1 VQHRLGFL
9 SKFWYG
15 FGQAAEGMKNTAFG
29 VFLLLF
35 YSQLLGL
42 EAWLAGLALGL
53 SLCLDAVS
61 DPVAGSLS
69 DSTRHRWGRR
79 HPWMYASALPMWI
92 TFSLSFRPPAELGQ
106 AGLFAWMLVTVI
118 LARAAMALY
127 HVPHLALGA
136 ELSDDYHERTSIV
149 AWRLVF
155 GLLGAVVLAV
165 VCRQVFLQP
174 TPEFPNGELNPAG
187 YNRMGLFFG
196 FLMMVAILLS
206 AAGTHSRIP
215 YLHAT
220 SEAPER
226 FSPGRL
232 WREMG
237 EALSNR
243 SFRNLFVGVLL
254 FFIARGLADALGIYM
269 STFFWRIGTGDVLLL
284 PAVGALGIA
293 IGAPFFT
300 VVGRRMDKKRLF
312 EIGVWWFSILTL
324 LLPTLKIVDFYPPF
338 DSPFYL
344 GLIYAFVFLAAFGA
358 GASLVASG
366 SMMADIADEHE
377 YTVGRR
383 QEGVFFGALSFSGK
397 AAAGVGI
404 GLAGIALSLISFPK
418 QVKPDQVPIEIIDLL
433 GIIAGPGVA
442 GLMIVGAIVMTR
454 YHLTQE
460 RITEIQLE
468 LEKRRAAARAA
479 GSAAQSAASADR
491 VAAPVFASER

>member
-1 VQHRLGFL
+1 MNATTAAPLRL
-9 SKFWYG
+9 SHKFWYG

-42 EAWLAGLALGL
+42 EGWLAGLALGL

-69 DSTRHRWGRR
+69 DSTQHRWGRR

-106 AGLFAWMLVTVI
+106 VGLFCWMLITVI

-136 ELSDDYHERTSIV
+136 ELTDDYHERTSVV

-155 GLLGAVVLAV
+155 GLLGGLLLVI
-165 VCRQVFLQP
+165 VCRQVFLLP
-174 TPEFPNGELNPAG
+174 TPEFPNGELNPNG
-187 YNRMGLFFG
+187 YGRMALFFG
-196 FLMMVAILLS
+196 FLMMLAILAS
-206 AAGTHSRIP
+206 ALGTHARIP
-215 YLHAT
+215 SLHAHT
-220 SEAPER
+220 GQTDS
-226 FSPGRL
+226 FSVRRL

-269 STFFWRIGTGDVLLL
+269 GTFFWRLQTGHVLLL
-284 PAVGALGIA
+284 PAVGALGIS

-300 VVGRRMDKKRLF
+300 VVGRRSDKKKLF
-312 EIGVWWFSILTL
+312 ELGVWSFSILTL
-324 LLPTLKIVDFYPPF
+324 LLPTLKIVGFFPPLE
-338 DSPFYL
+338 SPYYL

-377 YTVGRR
+377 YNMGRR

-418 QVKPDQVPIEIIDLL
+418 QVKPEDVPPEIVDQL

-454 YHLTQE
+454 YHLTRE
-460 RITEIQLE
+460 RLAAIQAALAE
-468 LEKRRAAARAA
+468 RRRAAPPAL
-479 GSAAQSAASADR
+479 ADEPT
-491 VAAPVFASER
+491 VAAEPRFERA

>member
-1 VQHRLGFL
+1 MTATTPPLGL
-9 SKFWYG
+9 SHKFWFG

-53 SLCLDAVS
+53 SLCIDAVM

-79 HPWMYASALPMWI
+79 HPWMYASALPLWI
-92 TFSLSFRPPAELGQ
+92 AFSLSFRPPAELGQ
-106 AGLFAWMLVTVI
+106 LGLFAWMLVTVI

-136 ELSDDYHERTSIV
+136 ELTDDYHERTSVV

-155 GLLGAVVLAV
+155 GLLGGVVLAF

-187 YNRMGLFFG
+187 YNSMALFFG

-206 AAGTHSRIP
+206 ALGTHSRIP
-215 YLHAT
+215 YLHTARM
-220 SEAPER
+220 SEP
-226 FSPGRL
+226 FSSGRL
-232 WREMG
+232 VGEMR

-243 SFRNLFVGVLL
+243 SFRNLFIGVLL

-269 STFFWRIGTGDVLLL
+269 STFFWRLETKDVLML
-284 PAVGALGIA
+284 AVVGGLGIF

-300 VVGRRMDKKRLF
+300 VVGRQMDKKRLF

-324 LLPTLKIVDFYPPF
+324 LLPTLKIVGFFPPNE
-338 DSPFYL
+338 SPLYL

-377 YTVGRR
+377 FETGRR
-383 QEGVFFGALSFSGK
+383 QEGIFFGALSFSGK
-397 AAAGVGI
+397 AAVGVGSSLAGV
-404 GLAGIALSLISFPK
+404 ALSLISFPK
-418 QVKPDQVPIEIIDLL
+418 QVKPEEVPIEIVDQL

-442 GLMIVGAIVMTR
+442 GLMIVGAIIMTR
-454 YHLTQE
+454 YHLTKDRLALIQAALAE
-460 RITEIQLE
+460 R
-468 LEKRRAAARAA
+468 RRVASPVVDEPVVAAAPRLE
-479 GSAAQSAASADR
+479 SA
-491 VAAPVFASER
+491 

>member
-1 VQHRLGFL
+1 MTATTPPLGL
-9 SKFWYG
+9 SHKFWYG

-92 TFSLSFRPPAELGQ
+92 TFSLSFRPPADLGQ
-106 AGLFAWMLVTVI
+106 LGLFAWMLVTVV

-136 ELSDDYHERTSIV
+136 ELTDDYHERTSVV

-155 GLLGAVVLAV
+155 GLLGGVLLAF

-187 YNRMGLFFG
+187 YNSMALFFG
-196 FLMMVAILLS
+196 FLMMLAILMS
-206 AAGTHSRIP
+206 AIGTHSRIP
-215 YLHAT
+215 YLHAATMST
-220 SEAPER
+220 S
-226 FSPGRL
+226 FSPRRL
-232 WREMG
+232 YGEMR

-243 SFRNLFVGVLL
+243 SFRNLFIGVLL

-269 STFFWRIGTGDVLLL
+269 STFFWRLATKDVLML
-284 PAVGALGIA
+284 AVVGGLGIFL
-293 IGAPFFT
+293 GAPVFT
-300 VVGRRMDKKRLF
+300 VIGRSMDKKRLF

-324 LLPTLKIVDFYPPF
+324 LLPTLKIVGFFPPNE
-338 DSPFYL
+338 SPLYL

-377 YTVGRR
+377 FETGRR
-383 QEGVFFGALSFSGK
+383 QEGIFFGALSFSGK

-404 GLAGIALSLISFPK
+404 GLAGVALSLISFPK
-418 QVKPDQVPIEIIDLL
+418 QVRPEEVPIEIVDQL

-442 GLMIVGAIVMTR
+442 GLMIVGAIIMTR
-454 YHLTQE
+454 YHLTKDRLATIQAALAE
-460 RITEIQLE
+460 R
-468 LEKRRAAARAA
+468 RRVT
-479 GSAAQSAASADR
+479 SPVVDEP
-491 VAAPVFASER
+491 VVTAAPRLESA

>member
-1 VQHRLGFL
+1 MPSTPPPLNLLH
-9 SKFWYG
+9 KFSYG

-29 VFLLLF
+29 LFLLLF

-53 SLCLDAVS
+53 SLCLDAIS

-69 DSTRHRWGRR
+69 DSTRNRWGRR

-106 AGLFAWMLVTVI
+106 LGLFTWMLVTVV

-136 ELSDDYHERTSIV
+136 ELSEDYHERTSVV

-155 GLLGAVVLAV
+155 GLLGGVVLAF

-187 YNRMGLFFG
+187 YTSMAFFFG

-206 AAGTHSRIP
+206 ALGTHSRIP
-215 YLHAT
+215 HLHAL
-220 SEAPER
+220 SGPIER
-226 FSPGRL
+226 FSVFRL
-232 WREMG
+232 YREMR

-269 STFFWRIGTGDVLLL
+269 STFFWRLKTGDVLLL
-284 PAVGALGIA
+284 AVVGGLGIFV
-293 IGAPFFT
+293 GAPFFT
-300 VVGRRMDKKRLF
+300 VVGRGMDKKRLF

-324 LLPTLKIVDFYPPF
+324 LLPTLKIVGIFPPNE
-338 DSPFYL
+338 SPFYL
-344 GLIYAFVFLAAFGA
+344 GLIYGFVFFAAFGA

-377 YTVGRR
+377 FETGRR
-383 QEGVFFGALSFSGK
+383 QEGIFFGALSFSGK

-404 GLAGIALSLISFPK
+404 GLAGVALSLIAFPK
-418 QVKPDQVPIEIIDLL
+418 QVKPEEVPIEIVDAL

-442 GLMIVGAIVMTR
+442 GLMIIGAIIMTR
-454 YHLTQE
+454 YHLTRE
-460 RITEIQLE
+460 RVTEIQATLAE
-468 LEKRRAAARAA
+468 RRRLAA
-479 GSAAQSAASADR
+479 GAVAEGEPAPGPIEAQL
-491 VAAPVFASER
+491 ERA